1 MRIKELRAC
10 FGGLNRKTLKLG
22 DGLNLIQAPNEGGKS
37 TWSAFLRAM
46 LYGINTKE
54 RDRQGYIAE
63 KNRYQPWN
71 GSTMEGSID
80 LVWRGREITLR
91 RGPKGST
98 PFGKFEAV
106 YTATGEPVP
115 ELTGDNTGELLIG
128 APREVFERSAFVGQ
142 GGTPIDG
149 VPALEARI
157 AALASSG
164 EEDVSCSLV
173 ERRLKDWR
181 NRRQHNRTGLIP
193 RGEEELAVLEETL
206 ARQARAHRLSEEAR
220 RELDDLSR
228 EKALLEREMAVHRA
242 RRQEE
247 RRRKYEAAQAE
258 LARARAEVDAIRGQ
272 LTLHG
277 APPGREELRRAQEEL
292 SHLNT
297 LRSNA
302 QLAQRQMEEAARAAE
317 QARTAAADGIFGG
330 MSPDEAW
337 ARASADEAGF
347 RRGRDVCVPVGVILL
362 LAGAAFAAVIA
373 LLRPDILWLA
383 LPGGAA
389 AVCGIAVLAMGL
401 GRKKKHARRDAEI
414 LARYG
419 VTSSDGI
426 LKRANDYRERC
437 VLADQAEKR
446 TETVGESLAQLT
458 AQQEELTGRL
468 LTFAHTFA
476 PTVSDAFGVS
486 AAISRTLGLEE
497 KLAVAQTRLEGACR
511 LAESLPEPEPVPA
524 VDWTAEPR
532 FDPAETTARL
542 AAAEGEIARLRSA
555 QAMAQGERNSMGD
568 PVLLQNR
575 REELREELR
584 RRREEHQ
591 ALTLALEGLERANS
605 RLQERFSPALNR
617 RAGEIFAALTGG
629 KYEKVTLTRQF
640 EALGEEAGGLTPRR
654 AITLSRGT
662 VDQLYLAVRLAVC
675 ELTLTE
681 DAAPLVLDDALVSF
695 DDARMALALDYLAEE
710 GKKRQIL
717 LFTCHSR
724 EAAWAAGRKDAT
736 IAPLHSAAA
745 EYMM

>member
-1 MRIKELRAC
+1 MKIKELRAC
-10 FGGLNRKTLKLG
+10 FGVLNNKTLKLG
-22 DGLNLIQAPNEGGKS
+22 DGLNIIQAPNEGGKS

-54 RDRQGYIAE
+54 RDKQGYIAE
-63 KNRYQPWN
+63 KNRYQPWS
-71 GSTMEGSID
+71 GSAMEGSID

-142 GGTPIDG
+142 GGAVIDG
-149 VPALEARI
+149 APALETRI

-164 EEDVSCSLV
+164 EEDVSYSLV

-193 RGEEELAVLEETL
+193 KGEEELAVLEGTL
-206 ARQARAHRLSEEAR
+206 ARQAKAHRLSEEAR

-228 EKALLEREMAVHRA
+228 EKALLEQEMAVHRA
-242 RRQEE
+242 RQQGE

-258 LARARAEVDAIRGQ
+258 LAQAQAETEAIHNQ

-277 APPGREELRRAQEEL
+277 TPPGREELRHAQEEL
-292 SHLNT
+292 NYLNT

-302 QLAQRQMEEAARAAE
+302 QLAQRQLEEAAQAAG
-317 QARTAAADGIFGG
+317 QARAAAADEAFVGL
-330 MSPDEAW
+330 SPDEAW

-347 RRGRDVCVPVGVILL
+347 RRGRDVSIPVGVLQL

-373 LLRPDILWLA
+373 LLRPDMLWLT
-383 LPGGAA
+383 LLGGAV

-401 GRKKKHARRDAEI
+401 GRKKKHARRDAEV

-419 VTSSDGI
+419 VTSPDGI

-446 TETVGESLAQLT
+446 TEAVEQSLAQLT
-458 AQQEELTGRL
+458 AQQEELTGQL
-468 LTFAHTFA
+468 LEFVHGFA

-497 KLAVAQTRLEGACR
+497 KLAVARTRLEGARR
-511 LAESLPEPEPVPA
+511 LAESLPVPETVPEA
-524 VDWTAEPR
+524 DLTVEPR
-532 FDPAETTARL
+532 FDLAETAARQT
-542 AAAEGEIARLRSA
+542 AAEGELARLRSA

-568 PVLLQNR
+568 PALLQNR
-575 REELREELR
+575 QEELREALQ

-654 AITLSRGT
+654 AITLSQGT

-675 ELTLTE
+675 ELTLPE
-681 DAAPLVLDDALVSF
+681 EELAPLVLDDALVSF
-695 DDARMALALDYLAEE
+695 DDERAALALDYLAEE
-710 GKKRQIL
+710 KRQIL

-724 EAAWAAGRKDAT
+724 EAAWAAGRKNVT
-736 IAPLHSAAA
+736 IVPLHSEAA